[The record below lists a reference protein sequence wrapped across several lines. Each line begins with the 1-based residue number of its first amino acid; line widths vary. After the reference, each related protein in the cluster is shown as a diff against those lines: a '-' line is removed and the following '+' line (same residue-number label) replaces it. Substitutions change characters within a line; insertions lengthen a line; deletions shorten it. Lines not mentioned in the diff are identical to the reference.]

1 MKIWP
6 VPDSYEKSPPLSG
19 AEGAFWEDRG
29 DRHHCGVDIYAPE
42 GSDVLAM
49 DDGRIIEVGV
59 FTAPEKVPYWHVTHY
74 VFVSHGDGLI
84 VRYAELRDVTVEPGQ
99 SVKAGQLIGH
109 VGSVINVK
117 KIETSSPGYIQRLKL
132 NGRASML
139 HVELYRFLPGSEED
153 YLGGNAFAGFKP
165 GGLLDPTAV
174 LKALGSSD

>member
-1 MKIWP
+1 MKFWP
-6 VPDSYEKSPPLSG
+6 VPNSYKKEPPLHG

-49 DDGRIIEVGV
+49 DDGRVLEVGM
-59 FTAPEKVPYWHVTHY
+59 FTAPEKVPYWNVSHY
-74 VFVSHGDGLI
+74 IFIHHGDGVI
-84 VRYAELRDVTVEPGQ
+84 ARYAELRDVTVEPAQ
-99 SVKAGQLIGH
+99 AVKAGQRIGH
-109 VGSVINVK
+109 VGSVINVQ
-117 KIETSSPGYIQRLKL
+117 KIKASSPGYILRLKL

-139 HVELYRFLPGSEED
+139 HLELYRSLQGSED
-153 YLGGNAFAGFKP
+153 AYLGGNTFSGVKP

>member
-1 MKIWP
+1 MKCWP
-6 VPDSYEKSPPLSG
+6 VPDSYEKAPPLKG

-49 DDGRIIEVGV
+49 DDGRVLEVGV

-74 VFVSHGDGLI
+74 LLVSHGDGLI
-84 VRYAELRDVTVEPGQ
+84 ARYAELRDVTVEPAQ
-99 SVKAGQLIGH
+99 TVKARQLIGH
-109 VGSVINVK
+109 VGRVINVK
-117 KIETSSPGYIQRLKL
+117 KIEASSPGYIQRLRL

-139 HVELYRFLPGSEED
+139 HLELYRSLPGSED
-153 YLGGNAFAGFKP
+153 AYMGGNTFSGFKP
-165 GGLLDPTAV
+165 GGLLDPTGV